1 MVLDNFAVSML
12 KEADANSLA
21 KLALDGFKASEPGAE
36 FIEKA
41 KAKEEL
47 RDNPEMAEEL
57 MINLLKNPEFL
68 TKIEEEGPD
77 SAANYLVSQIG
88 KEKEE
93 EEGASSGDEE
103 KESTFESIN
112 RKEKIRIIENK
123 AAKLAEKNRVEH
135 AIKSTGKKTKHK
147 ESQNISSKK
156 VPCVAS
162 LGSLQIM
169 TEDQLRSVVKK
180 IIKNNA

>member
-1 MVLDNFAVSML
+1 ML
-12 KEADANSLA
+12 GEADEASLA

-57 MINLLKNPEFL
+57 MISLLKSPEFL

-93 EEGASSGDEE
+93 EGEAGGEE
-103 KESTFESIN
+103 ESTFESLN

-123 AAKLAEKNRVEH
+123 AAKLAEKNRVER
-135 AIKSTGKKTKHK
+135 AIKSTGEKTKRK
-147 ESQNISSKK
+147 EFQTVSSIK
-156 VPCVAS
+156 VPCVVS

-169 TEDQLRSVVKK
+169 TEDQLRLVVKK